1 MKKLA
6 KAIAPMDERVRHLK
20 WILVDQIVDLT
31 TATIA
36 IRDHIQVMQGEH
48 PPSAKW
54 SVCYFRMCSTFLVV
68 SLSKLF
74 EALDHYGK
82 EIRQFPVEIRDSC
95 AALRAEIER
104 RKIYQFRSKYAAH
117 VIDKVTKMPLSLSEG
132 DRRYKEIV
140 GDDVG
145 DLLAFCDWINPVV
158 MPPPN
163 TSVMFAV
170 LSTRDHCLAIV
181 GSDLERP

>member
-6 KAIAPMDERVRHLK
+6 ETKAPMDERIRHLK

-48 PPSAKW
+48 PPAAKW
-54 SVCYFRMCSTFLVV
+54 SVCYFRMTSTFLIV

-82 EIRQFPVEIRDSC
+82 EIRQFPREIGDAC

-104 RKIYQFRSKYAAH
+104 RKIYQFRSRYAAH
-117 VIDKVTKMPLSLSEG
+117 VIDKATKMPLSSTEG
-132 DRRYKEIV
+132 DKRYKEIV

-145 DLLAFCDWINPVV
+145 DLMAFCDWINPVIT
-158 MPPPN
+158 PLPK

-170 LSTRDHCLAIV
+170 LSTRDHCIRIV